1 MDYSERLR
9 EQWSLPQDILDQQGD
24 AIAAEVWW
32 HIFDVFGYETGVLKP
47 EECGILYHR
56 FCHED
61 AHSDHG
67 LRRISACNAF
77 AWFVNAFGGPAKFG
91 MTPSQ
96 IAEWRPTQEPFDV
109 LDFEVE

>member
-9 EQWSLPQDILDQQGD
+9 EQWSLPQEILDQQAD

-32 HIFDVFGYETGVLKP
+32 HIFDVFGYETGVLKTQ
-47 EECGILYHR
+47 ELDLLYRR

-77 AWFVNAFGGPAKFG
+77 AWFVTEFGGPETFG
-91 MTPSQ
+91 MRQSE
-96 IAEWRPTQEPFDV
+96 IDKWCPTAKPFN
-109 LDFEVE
+109 